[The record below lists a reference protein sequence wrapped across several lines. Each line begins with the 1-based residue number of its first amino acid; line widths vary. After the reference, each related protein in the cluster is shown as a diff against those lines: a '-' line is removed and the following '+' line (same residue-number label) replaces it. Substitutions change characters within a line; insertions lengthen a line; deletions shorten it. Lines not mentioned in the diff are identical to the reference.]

1 MTMTSDMAVAQSSS
15 RWARPVDLLK
25 GNRFAVGLYTLGSLA
40 SGLCEAVI
48 LTLFARV
55 ALLASGASMNTL
67 ALPVVG
73 RLAINEALLLAVA
86 AVLARMAASAASAW
100 ALAAITFNLT
110 RSIRGELAGSYLR
123 ASYVTQDSFGAGE
136 LQQVIMGF
144 PGSATSLVQ
153 GIAMSASSGLT
164 MIAMLS
170 AALVSDVT
178 ATLGLV
184 VVALGSTAVLAPF
197 RRRITGLSSAG
208 VQKQVGLAE
217 ALKDLVNTRLE
228 ISVFGVR
235 QPFVARMSDL
245 VTEDARIGRRAT
257 LLKQLTT
264 PIFTTLA
271 YLAVIAALVA
281 VYNAE
286 SSDLWSVGPVILIVI
301 RTIQYA
307 MNVQNGFI
315 VWAEVQPFLERLS
328 STEQTLR
335 ESELAP
341 GQVSLS
347 EIDRVRVRS
356 VAFHYP
362 ESAGG
367 RGVENISF
375 DVCRGERI
383 GLVGPSGGGKSTVLK
398 LMANLLT
405 PCEGSI
411 EVDGYSVAEV
421 QPEVWGSLVGYVPQ
435 SPGLLSASVREN
447 VLLGR
452 EGFSDDE
459 ILRACAAA
467 DFASVVGLLPE
478 GIETQLGPRG
488 TLLSGG
494 QLQRLAI
501 ARALLT
507 GPWLLLLDE
516 PTSALDSDSE
526 AEVTAAIRG
535 LPTEVAVLIASHRKT
550 ILQDCTRVL
559 LVDHG
564 TAREVEGQE
573 LSNALEDPST

>member
-1 MTMTSDMAVAQSSS
+1 MTSDMAVAQSAA
-15 RWARPVDLLK
+15 RWARPSDLLR
-25 GNRFAVGLYTLGSLA
+25 GNRFAVGLFSLASLA

-48 LTLFARV
+48 LTMFARI
-55 ALLASGASMNTL
+55 ALLASGASTNTL

-73 RLAINEALLLAVA
+73 RLAINEAFLIAIA

-136 LQQVIMGF
+136 LQQIIMGF
-144 PGSATSLVQ
+144 PGAATSLVQ
-153 GIAMSASSGLT
+153 GIATSAASGLT
-164 MIAMLS
+164 MITMLS
-170 AALVSDVT
+170 AAFVSDVT

-184 VVALGSTAVLAPF
+184 VVALGSTAVVAPF
-197 RRRITGLSSAG
+197 RRRIKALSTAG
-208 VQKQVGLAE
+208 VQKQVGLSE
-217 ALKDLVNTRLE
+217 ALKDLANTRAE
-228 ISVFGVR
+228 ISAFGLR

-245 VTEDARIGRRAT
+245 IASDARIGRRAT

-271 YLAVIAALVA
+271 YLAVIAALAA
-281 VYNAE
+281 VYSAE
-286 SSDLWSVGPVILIVI
+286 SGDLWSVAPVILIVI

-315 VWAEVQPFLERLS
+315 IWAEVQPFLERLS

-347 EIDRVRVRS
+347 EVDRLRVRS
-356 VAFHYP
+356 VAFRYP

-398 LMANLLT
+398 LMANLLS
-405 PCEGSI
+405 PSGGSV

-452 EGFSDDE
+452 QGFSDAE
-459 ILRACAAA
+459 ILWACAAA

-478 GIETQLGPRG
+478 GLDTQLGPKG

-501 ARALLT
+501 ARALLA
-507 GPWLLLLDE
+507 GPSLLLLDE

-535 LPTEVAVLIASHRKT
+535 LPADVAVLIASHRKT

-559 LVDHG
+559 LVDRG
-564 TAREVEGQE
+564 TVRDVKGQE
-573 LSNALEDPST
+573 LLNALEEPST

>member
-1 MTMTSDMAVAQSSS
+1 MTSDMAVAQSAA
-15 RWARPVDLLK
+15 RWARPSDLLR
-25 GNRFAVGLYTLGSLA
+25 GNRFAVGLFSLASLA

-48 LTLFARV
+48 LTMFARI
-55 ALLASGASMNTL
+55 ALLASGASTNTL

-73 RLAINEALLLAVA
+73 RLAINEAFLIAIA

-136 LQQVIMGF
+136 LQQIIMGF
-144 PGSATSLVQ
+144 PGAATSLVQ
-153 GIAMSASSGLT
+153 GIATSAASGLT
-164 MIAMLS
+164 MITMLS
-170 AALVSDVT
+170 AAFVSDVT

-184 VVALGSTAVLAPF
+184 VVALGSTAVVAPF
-197 RRRITGLSSAG
+197 RRRIKALSTAG
-208 VQKQVGLAE
+208 VQSQVGLSE
-217 ALKDLVNTRLE
+217 ALKDLANTRAE
-228 ISVFGVR
+228 ISAFGLR

-245 VTEDARIGRRAT
+245 IASDARIGRRAT

-271 YLAVIAALVA
+271 YLAVIAALAA
-281 VYNAE
+281 VYSAE
-286 SSDLWSVGPVILIVI
+286 SGDLWSVAPVILIVI

-315 VWAEVQPFLERLS
+315 IWAEVQPFLERLS

-347 EIDRVRVRS
+347 EVDRLRVRS
-356 VAFHYP
+356 VGFRYP

-398 LMANLLT
+398 LMANLLS
-405 PCEGSI
+405 PSGGSV

-452 EGFSDDE
+452 QGFSDAE

-478 GIETQLGPRG
+478 RLDTQLGPKG

-501 ARALLT
+501 ARALLA
-507 GPWLLLLDE
+507 GPSLLLLDE

-535 LPTEVAVLIASHRKT
+535 LPADVAVLIASHRKT

-559 LVDHG
+559 LVDRG
-564 TAREVEGQE
+564 TVRDVKGQE
-573 LSNALEDPST
+573 LLNALEEPST

>member
-1 MTMTSDMAVAQSSS
+1 MSMTSDRAVAQSAA
-15 RWARPVDLLK
+15 RWARPSDLLR
-25 GNRFAVGLYTLGSLA
+25 GNRFAVGLFSLASLA

-48 LTLFARV
+48 LTMFARI
-55 ALLASGASMNTL
+55 ALLASGASTNTL

-73 RLAINEALLLAVA
+73 RLAINEAFLIAIA

-136 LQQVIMGF
+136 LQQIIMGF
-144 PGSATSLVQ
+144 PGAATSLVQ
-153 GIAMSASSGLT
+153 GIATSAASGLT
-164 MIAMLS
+164 MITMLS
-170 AALVSDVT
+170 AAFVSDVT

-184 VVALGSTAVLAPF
+184 VVALGSTAVVAPF
-197 RRRITGLSSAG
+197 RRRIKALSTAG
-208 VQKQVGLAE
+208 VQKQVGLSE
-217 ALKDLVNTRLE
+217 ALKDLANTRAE
-228 ISVFGVR
+228 ISAFGLR

-245 VTEDARIGRRAT
+245 IASDARIGRRAT

-271 YLAVIAALVA
+271 YLAVIAALAA
-281 VYNAE
+281 VYSAE
-286 SSDLWSVGPVILIVI
+286 SGDLWSVAPVILIVI

-315 VWAEVQPFLERLS
+315 IWAEVQPFLERLS

-347 EIDRVRVRS
+347 EVDRLRVRS
-356 VAFHYP
+356 VAFRYP

-398 LMANLLT
+398 LMANLLS
-405 PCEGSI
+405 PSGGSV

-452 EGFSDDE
+452 QGFSDAE

-478 GIETQLGPRG
+478 GLDTQLGPKG

-501 ARALLT
+501 ARALLA
-507 GPWLLLLDE
+507 GPSLLLLDE

-535 LPTEVAVLIASHRKT
+535 LPADVAVLIASHRKT

-559 LVDHG
+559 LVDRG
-564 TAREVEGQE
+564 TVRDVKGQE
-573 LSNALEDPST
+573 LLNALEEPST

>member
-1 MTMTSDMAVAQSSS
+1 MTSDMAVAQSAA
-15 RWARPVDLLK
+15 RWARPSDLLR
-25 GNRFAVGLYTLGSLA
+25 GNRFAVGLFSLASLA

-48 LTLFARV
+48 LTMFARI
-55 ALLASGASMNTL
+55 ALVASGASTNTL

-73 RLAINEALLLAVA
+73 RLAINEAFLIAIA
-86 AVLARMAASAASAW
+86 AVLARMAASVASAW

-136 LQQVIMGF
+136 LQQIIMGF
-144 PGSATSLVQ
+144 PGAATSLVQ
-153 GIAMSASSGLT
+153 GIATSAASGLT
-164 MIAMLS
+164 MITMLS
-170 AALVSDVT
+170 AAFVSDVT

-184 VVALGSTAVLAPF
+184 VVALGSTAVVAPF
-197 RRRITGLSSAG
+197 GRRIKALSTAG
-208 VQKQVGLAE
+208 VQKQVGLSE
-217 ALKDLVNTRLE
+217 ALKDLANTRAE
-228 ISVFGVR
+228 ISAFGLR

-245 VTEDARIGRRAT
+245 IASDARIGRRAT

-271 YLAVIAALVA
+271 YLAVIAALAA
-281 VYNAE
+281 VYSAE
-286 SSDLWSVGPVILIVI
+286 SGDLWSVAPVILIVI

-315 VWAEVQPFLERLS
+315 IWAEVQPFLERLS

-347 EIDRVRVRS
+347 EVDRLRVRS
-356 VAFHYP
+356 VAFRYP

-367 RGVENISF
+367 RGVKNISF

-398 LMANLLT
+398 LMANLLS
-405 PCEGSI
+405 PSGGSV

-452 EGFSDDE
+452 QGFSDAE

-478 GIETQLGPRG
+478 GLDTQLGPKG

-501 ARALLT
+501 ARALLA
-507 GPWLLLLDE
+507 GPSLLLLDE

-535 LPTEVAVLIASHRKT
+535 LPADVAVLIASHRKT

-559 LVDHG
+559 LVDRG
-564 TAREVEGQE
+564 TVRDVKGQE
-573 LSNALEDPST
+573 LLNALEEPST

>member
-1 MTMTSDMAVAQSSS
+1 MTPDMAVAQSSAL
-15 RWARPVDLLK
+15 WARPADLLK
-25 GNRFAVGLYTLGSLA
+25 GNRFVVVLYSLASLA

-48 LTLFARV
+48 LTLFARI
-55 ALLASGASMNTL
+55 ALLASGASANTL

-73 RLAINEALLLAVA
+73 QLAINEAFLVAIA
-86 AVLARMAASAASAW
+86 AVLARMATSAASAW

-136 LQQVIMGF
+136 LQQTIMGF
-144 PGSATSLVQ
+144 PGRATSLVQ
-153 GIAMSASSGLT
+153 GIATSSASGLT
-164 MIAMLS
+164 MITMLS
-170 AALVSDVT
+170 AAFVSDVT
-178 ATLGLV
+178 ATLGLA
-184 VVALGSTAVLAPF
+184 VVALASTAVVAPF
-197 RRRITGLSSAG
+197 RRRIKALSITG

-217 ALKDLVNTRLE
+217 ALKDLANARLE

-235 QPFVARMSDL
+235 RQFVARMSDL
-245 VTEDARIGRRAT
+245 IMEDARIGRRAT

-264 PIFTTLA
+264 PIFTTFA
-271 YLAVIAALVA
+271 YIAVIAALA
-281 VYNAE
+281 VLVSAE
-286 SSDLWSVGPVILIVI
+286 SGDLWSVAPVILIVI

-315 VWAEVQPFLERLS
+315 IWAEVQPFLEKLS

-347 EIDRVRVRS
+347 EVDLLRVRS
-356 VAFHYP
+356 VAFRYP

-398 LMANLLT
+398 LMANLLS
-405 PCEGSI
+405 PSGGSV

-452 EGFSDDE
+452 QGFSDAE

-478 GIETQLGPRG
+478 GLDTQLGPKG

-501 ARALLT
+501 ARALLA
-507 GPWLLLLDE
+507 GPSLLLLDE

-535 LPTEVAVLIASHRKT
+535 LPADVAVLIASHRKT

-559 LVDHG
+559 LVDRG
-564 TAREVEGQE
+564 TVRDVKGQE
-573 LSNALEDPST
+573 LLNALEEPST